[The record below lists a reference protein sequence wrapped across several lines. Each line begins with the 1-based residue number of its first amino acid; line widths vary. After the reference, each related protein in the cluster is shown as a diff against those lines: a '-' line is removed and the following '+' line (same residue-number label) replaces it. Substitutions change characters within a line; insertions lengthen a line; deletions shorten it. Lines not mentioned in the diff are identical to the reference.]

1 MLFRSKAFVE
11 NLGSIIAGQ
20 QGFSFLGASRRI
32 SSLYGITNVN
42 VKVSDIISVAKGT
55 LRTLKSDITAAL
67 PSVQDR
73 MTRYHLQDVLDR
85 INLILNPKG
94 N

>member
-1 MLFRSKAFVE
+1 
-11 NLGSIIAGQ
+11 
-20 QGFSFLGASRRI
+20 
-32 SSLYGITNVN
+32 

-55 LRTLKSDITAAL
+55 LRTLKGDITTVL

-73 MTRYHLQDVLDR
+73 MTKYHLQDVLDR